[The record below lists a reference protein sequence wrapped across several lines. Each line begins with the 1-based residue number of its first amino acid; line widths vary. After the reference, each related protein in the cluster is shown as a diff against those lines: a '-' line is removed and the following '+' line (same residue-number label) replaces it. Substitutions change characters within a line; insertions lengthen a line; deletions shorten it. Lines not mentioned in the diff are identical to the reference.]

1 MYCLSLGIV
10 DVHVPMRNSHVFARV
25 LLRKPVTTKS
35 PCTEHTATEAD
46 IRAALSSMIDSSG
59 YITIV

>member
-10 DVHVPMRNSHVFARV
+10 DVPMRNSHVFARV

-59 YITIV
+59 